1 MTILGTLLA
10 AHNLYPTLRPYTAP
24 FFELSYYQPSEG
36 VYVQGFDDVYFVVSS
51 AITFTAVRAIAIE
64 WIFRPAARYAG
75 LKRKAS
81 NRFAEQAWMWMYYAF
96 FWTFGMVCLA
106 ASIHCL
112 SERWN

>member
-24 FFELSYYQPSEG
+24 FFQLSYYQPSEG
-36 VYVQGFDDVYFVVSS
+36 VYVQGFDDVYFVISS
-51 AITFTAVRAIAIE
+51 AITFTAVRATAIE

-106 ASIHCL
+106 ASIAL
-112 SERWN
+112 LDG